1 MLTGI
6 LLFFSTCQKMSKTYI
21 KFIGLFM
28 PTDGTAYICGF
39 DIRYDMD
46 EIHQIIGN
54 KFSRQKI

>member
-1 MLTGI
+1 
-6 LLFFSTCQKMSKTYI
+6 
-21 KFIGLFM
+21 M